1 MKVKKYSNASWY
13 INSNHHTTKSVNDTL
28 LSGLLKLTS
37 STTLKIANSTYN
49 DFSSFRP
56 GSRNV
61 QFLPP
66 DNNSCPSTGGGQYII
81 INEMPTNTQSL
92 SSVQER
98 EITGLLSYSSGS
110 EMPAFRFNGIY
121 QSRNARLLAY
131 LFKYCL
137 KETERAKFCSES
149 ILALVVRNI

>member
-81 INEMPTNTQSL
+81 TNEMPTNTQSL

-98 EITGLLSYSSGS
+98 EITGLLFITLRDARI
-110 EMPAFRFNGIY
+110 PVNRIC
-121 QSRNARLLAY
+121 QSRNAWLLAY
-131 LFKYCL
+131 LSKYCL